1 MAGTFT
7 NIVYHIVF
15 STKNRQPFLTP
26 EISTRVYS
34 YLAGAIRGEKGVLYE
49 IGGMADHV
57 HLLIRWR
64 PDETIS
70 NLVGM
75 IKRNTTI
82 WIHDTFPELSDFYW
96 QEGYGAFTV
105 SSSQVDKAKVYI
117 QNQEEHHRTTDFK
130 MEFVALLKA
139 HHVEYDPETI
149 WK

>member
-1 MAGTFT
+1 LA
-7 NIVYHIVF
+7 
-15 STKNRQPFLTP
+15 P

-34 YLAGAIRGEKGVLYE
+34 YLGGAIRGEKGVLYD
-49 IGGMADHV
+49 ISGMADHV

-64 PDETIS
+64 ADETIS
-70 NLVGM
+70 NLVGT

-105 SSSQVDKAKVYI
+105 SCSQVDKVKVYI
-117 QNQEEHHRTTDFK
+117 QNQEEHHRTMDFK
-130 MEFVALLKA
+130 MEFIALLKA
-139 HHVEYDPETI
+139 HHVDYDAETI